1 MVMKRYVHL
10 DGDVFVF
17 DVMKGEYIK
26 GDLCVDWDDDMSYL
40 DVFR

>member
-26 GDLCVDWDDDMSYL
+26 GDWI
-40 DVFR
+40 